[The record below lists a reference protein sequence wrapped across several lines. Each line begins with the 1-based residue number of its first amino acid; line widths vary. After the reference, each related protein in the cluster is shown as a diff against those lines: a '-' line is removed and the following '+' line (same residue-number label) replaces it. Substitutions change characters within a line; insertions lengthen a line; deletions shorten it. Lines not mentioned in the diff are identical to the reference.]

1 MAELTTSGGRIFPIL
16 SQVLPLIGRA
26 HTENW
31 PSIYRVLSELYRLRP
46 SWRRVVAEYFRSFPS
61 ATVDWP
67 SSYRE
72 LTKYLPH
79 PLWALPFKTEMAP
92 SGGRIFPIL
101 IRVLPLLAELTFCA
115 FCACFSA
122 PVTRRV
128 TIRDKKTPPW
138 RRKTKTNGRDSKQ
151 TRGRETC
158 SMPSRRKVIQPTHP
172 TTLRWATHPHPP
184 LPTWCILITWSPG
197 KVIWPTHP
205 TTLRWA
211 THPHP
216 PLPTWCILIT
226 WSQGKV
232 IWPTHPTTL
241 RQGMN
246 LHPPLP
252 VCSPLPT
259 LPSLPGAYWLLDLRG
274 MSYGQ
279 HTLLPWGEQRIPTLP
294 SLPGAYWLLDLRG
307 KSSGPHTLLPW
318 GREWISTLPSLYAH
332 LSPPSPPYLVHI
344 DYLISGECHM
354 ANTPYYPEVSNASP
368 PSPPYLV
375 HIDCLIPVEIHPVHT
390 PYGTKFVRFA
400 ADHERCMGSVLSVWP
415 DWMIGRTSK
424 SGGGCTSRTGGA
436 RLSWLRPPRCSASRM
451 RRKYVLNLD
460 LLPSSVHKWISLLG
474 GIEVP

>member
-16 SQVLPLIGRA
+16 SQVLPWLAELIPRSGQVLTFNDRA
-26 HTENW
+26 
-31 PSIYRVLSELYRLRP
+31 
-46 SWRRVVAEYFRSFPS
+46 VAEYFRSFPS

-101 IRVLPLLAELTFCA
+101 IRVLPLLAELTSSA

-211 THPHP
+211 MHPNPPLPTWCILITWSQGKVIWPTHPTTLRWATHPHP

-226 WSQGKV
+226 WSPGKV

-274 MSYGQ
+274 MSYGP
-279 HTLLPWGEQRIPTLP
+279 HTLLPWGEQCIPTLP
-294 SLPGAYWLLDLRG
+294 SLPGAYWLLDPLEN
-307 KSSGPHTLLPW
+307 SSGPHTLW
-318 GREWISTLPSLYAH
+318 HKSLSDLLLTMNVVWARYWACDLIGWLAGQARVVVAVHHGPAAH
-332 LSPPSPPYLVHI
+332 
-344 DYLISGECHM
+344 
-354 ANTPYYPEVSNASP
+354 
-368 PSPPYLV
+368 
-375 HIDCLIPVEIHPVHT
+375 
-390 PYGTKFVRFA
+390 
-400 ADHERCMGSVLSVWP
+400 GS
-415 DWMIGRTSK
+415 
-424 SGGGCTSRTGGA
+424 
-436 RLSWLRPPRCSASRM
+436 RCSAHPG
-451 RRKYVLNLD
+451 VQ
-460 LLPSSVHKWISLLG
+460 PQGWG
-474 GIEVP
+474 GSTCSTLIFFLHLFTSGYHC